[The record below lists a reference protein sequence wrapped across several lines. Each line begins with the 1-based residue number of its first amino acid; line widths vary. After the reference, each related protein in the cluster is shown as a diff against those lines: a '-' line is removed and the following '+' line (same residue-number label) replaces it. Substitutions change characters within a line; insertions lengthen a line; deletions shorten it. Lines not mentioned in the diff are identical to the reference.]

1 MKISLDWIADFVDVG
16 DLSPTQIADRLT
28 MCTAEVE
35 DVETLRHSVQ
45 GVVVGKILSVESIAG
60 VDPHLRWVVVDCGGR
75 QYTTVCGAANVRPGL
90 LSAFAPPG
98 TRLADGQVVN
108 KIELAGRL
116 SEGVLCSPRE
126 LGLSRWHEGIL
137 ECPADLIPGAPLEK
151 YIPPADTLIEIDNKS
166 LTHRPDLWGHYGFAR
181 ELAAIFQRPLRPL
194 GMADLARFDVL
205 PSVPLLVEDLED
217 CPCYGCLMMEMPAA
231 DPAPLVLQ
239 RRLHAVGQRTFNL
252 AVDLTNYILWELG
265 QPMHAFDGELVQA
278 IRVAHAGTVKFFVTL
293 DGQERPLLPE
303 DLLIWDGK
311 EPVALAGIMGGLAT
325 EVRPTTRR
333 VLLESAN
340 FKASRI
346 RRTSVR
352 LDLRTE
358 SAQRFEKSQPPILV
372 KWGVARFLHLLEEN
386 RVPVRVL
393 SRFTVAGDLGERPR
407 TVVLAPGELNRL
419 AGTTIPEQTAIS
431 ILHRLGFEAS
441 PGAEGQLMVQVPPF
455 RSAKDISIP
464 ADIVEEVLRIY
475 GYDNIPPRMPEFPLR
490 PLPVNR
496 RLRLE
501 HRARRLLAAV
511 HRFVEVQT
519 YGWMDDRFLETL
531 GYEPPRPIILRNP
544 LVSFNRLLRTSL
556 LPNLLALIEKNR
568 LHREEFRIFELG
580 HVYSVGDDGCP
591 VEEGRLAGLSF
602 LAQEKAD
609 MEAHFLSIKAALE
622 DLGELLGGGGF
633 RFRLEKSAG
642 LPWQAPERWL
652 SVYQGDRPVGGLGVL
667 ENPAREA
674 VVPEGG
680 QVVWFELNMDALEGV
695 LWPPKRYVPPPAFP
709 GSVQD
714 FSLLWSAAEG
724 FAPLEAILEQ
734 FQHPLVQKRQ
744 FVYVY
749 KGKGLP
755 EGMASFTFR
764 YWIGHKDRTITS
776 EEIEGFRSALLAF
789 LERHGIRLR

>member
-1 MKISLDWIADFVDVG
+1 MKISLDWIADFVNIH

-35 DVETLRHSVQ
+35 DVQTLRRCVE
-45 GVVVGKILSVESIAG
+45 GVVLGKILSVETIPG

-75 QYTTVCGAANVRPGL
+75 QFGTVCGAANARPGL
-90 LSAFAPPG
+90 VSAFAPPG
-98 TRLADGQVVN
+98 TRLADGQVVS
-108 KIELAGRL
+108 KIELAGRV

-137 ECPADLIPGAPLEK
+137 ECPPDLTPGAPLEK
-151 YIPPADTLIEIDNKS
+151 YIPTTDVLIEIDNKS

-181 ELAAIFQRPLRPL
+181 ELAAIFERPLRPL
-194 GMADLARFDVL
+194 GMADLARFDAL
-205 PSVPLLVEDLED
+205 PPVPLSVEDFED

-231 DPAPLVLQ
+231 DPSPLLWQ

-252 AVDLTNYILWELG
+252 AVDLTNYILWEIA
-265 QPMHAFDGELVQA
+265 QPMHAFDGELVRA
-278 IRVAHAGTVKFFVTL
+278 IRVAHAGTVKSFVTL
-293 DGQERPLLPE
+293 DGQERPMLPE
-303 DLLIWDGK
+303 DLLIWDEK

-333 VLLESAN
+333 ILLESAN

-372 KWGVARFLHLLEEN
+372 KWGVARFLHLLEEH
-386 RVPVRVL
+386 RVPVQVL
-393 SRFTVAGDLGERPR
+393 SRFTVAGDLGESPR
-407 TVVLAPGELNRL
+407 TIVLAPGELDRL
-419 AGTTIPEQTAIS
+419 AGTTIPAGTAIS

-441 PGAEGQLMVQVPPF
+441 ASEEGHLVVKVPPF

-464 ADIVEEVLRIY
+464 ADIVEEILRIY

-519 YGWMDDRFLETL
+519 YGWMDDRFLEAL
-531 GYEPPRPIILRNP
+531 GYQPLRPIVLRNP

-556 LPNLLALIEKNR
+556 LPNLFALIEKNR
-568 LHREEFRIFELG
+568 SHREAFRIFELG
-580 HVYSVGDDGCP
+580 HVYSMSENGTP

-602 LAQEKAD
+602 LSEEKAD
-609 MEAHFLSIKAALE
+609 AESHFLSVKSALE
-622 DLGELLGGGGF
+622 DLGEALAGGSF
-633 RFRLEKSAG
+633 RFRLENSAE
-642 LPWQAPERWL
+642 LPWQVPGRWL
-652 SVYQGDRPVGGLGVL
+652 SVHQGDRLVGAIGVL
-667 ENPAREA
+667 EGPARQA
-674 VVPEGG
+674 VIPEGG

-695 LWPPKRYVPPPAFP
+695 LWPAKRYVPPPAFP

-714 FSLLWSAAEG
+714 FSLLWPAAEG
-724 FAPLEAILEQ
+724 FAPLEAILDRFE
-734 FQHPLVQKRQ
+734 HPLIQKRQ
-744 FVYVY
+744 FLYVY
-749 KGKGLP
+749 RGKGLP
-755 EGMASFTFR
+755 EGMGSYTFR
-764 YWIGHKDRTITS
+764 YWIGHRDRTITS
-776 EEIEGFRSALLAF
+776 EEIERFRSELLAF
-789 LERHGIRLR
+789 LERHEIRLR